1 MQKPIKYAR
10 AAPTMQELAAEEAL
24 NEREDNSNESET
36 VEQAANGP
44 EDESFKKRYGDL
56 RRHMQKTTEA
66 KDKAAFIE
74 YEKSIAEKPGGPKVA
89 ITKAQDDRITQIQ
102 QESQDSG
109 GGYETSPTSN
119 QEDNVSVSSSDF
131 SGFYNKGGLA
141 GKKKTPKPK
150 KMKRGGLAS
159 R

>member
-1 MQKPIKYAR
+1 MAKV
-10 AAPTMQELAAEEAL
+10 AEE
-24 NEREDNSNESET
+24 
-36 VEQAANGP
+36 
-44 EDESFKKRYGDL
+44 KRQDL
-56 RRHMQKTTEA
+56 RDETE
-66 KDKAAFIE
+66 KRDMAAFVE
-74 YEKSIAEKPGGPKVA
+74 YEKSIAEKPGGPKVE

-159 R
+159 RK